1 MQSWNSVLLE
11 CWDRVIRVF
20 HPGVLISSLDR
31 KEAEYFNACHA
42 ALTNYLYPKCLVH
55 HCELHCLTKK
65 SEPRTMAMMKA
76 VVDEALNAHTKW
88 RRRTSEISWAS
99 WYQGMSRHLAI
110 Y

>member
-1 MQSWNSVLLE
+1 
-11 CWDRVIRVF
+11 VF

-55 HCELHCLTKK
+55 HCELQCLTKK

-76 VVDEALNAHTKW
+76 VVDEALNAHTKMEKEDLLKNHGLHGIKVCQDIW
-88 RRRTSEISWAS
+88 PFTD
-99 WYQGMSRHLAI
+99 
-110 Y
+110 